1 MEINLEERLERVFNE
16 NSGKRICVIGTTCT
30 GKSTLIKKLGRGLDM
45 DAEIFPLLTKEE
57 TEYVCSDPWTEEI
70 GKTMDNLV
78 RERLTITKENH
89 LFGTVLLDCDL
100 IVYLHINDDLLAER
114 TALRNA
120 KFTDAKNMQTKIEQ
134 EIKSSGIETITL
146 EVTNTKEKSR

>member
-1 MEINLEERLERVFNE
+1 MEYNLIEKLEVIFNE
-16 NSGKRICVIGTTCT
+16 YENKRICVIGTTCT
-30 GKSTLIKKLGRGLDM
+30 GKSTLIKKLGKGLDM
-45 DAEIFPLLTKEE
+45 DSEIFPLLTKEE
-57 TEYVCSDPWTEEI
+57 TDYVCNNPWTEEI

-78 RERLTITKENH
+78 KTRLAIQKGSP

-120 KFTDAKNMQTKIEQ
+120 KFADAKNMQTKIEQ
-134 EIKSSGIETITL
+134 EIKNSGIETITL
-146 EVTNTKEKSR
+146 EVTDIKTKSR

>member
-1 MEINLEERLERVFNE
+1 MEYNLEERLERVFNE
-16 NSGKRICVIGTTCT
+16 NSDKRICVIGTTCT

-45 DAEIFPLLTKEE
+45 DAEIFPLLTQEE
-57 TEYVCSDPWTEEI
+57 AEYVCSNPWTEEI

-78 RERLTITKENH
+78 KERLTVTKENP

-100 IVYLHINDDLLAER
+100 IVYLHINDDLLSER
-114 TALRNA
+114 TELRNA
-120 KFTDAKNMQTKIEQ
+120 SFTDAKNMQSKIEE
-134 EIKSSGIETITL
+134 EIKNSGIETIML